1 MKLRHCMGPLM
12 AFFFV
17 IFPAQT
23 RSEEK
28 PLTGIAIQVAGLLT
42 NDGFVFC
49 DLYDNAKGFP
59 NQPAKALLRMKVRP
73 DREKATCVFPDAL
86 AGRYAVALWHDVNA
100 DQKLGTNWV
109 GIPTEPVGASN
120 NAKGQFG
127 PPKLQDAAF
136 EDRPPLFKQNIR
148 LE

>member
-1 MKLRHCMGPLM
+1 MSLLL

-17 IFPAQT
+17 IFSAQT

-28 PLTGIAIQVAGLLT
+28 PATGILIQVDGLLT

-59 NQPAKALLRMKVRP
+59 NQPAKALLRIKVRP
-73 DREKATCVFPDAL
+73 DREKATCVFPDPL
-86 AGRYAVALWHDVNA
+86 AGRYAVALWHDVNG

-127 PPKLQDAAF
+127 PPKFQDAAF
-136 EDRPPLFKQNIR
+136 EYTPPLFKQNIR